1 MERLLLIA
9 AGGALGALLRYG
21 VSGMRFSYLDGIYPW
36 GTLTANMIGAFAI
49 GLLWGFFE
57 NVQLST
63 EARSFIF
70 IGVIASFTTF
80 STFGLE
86 TMNLFREGETKLAFA
101 NIIATNV
108 VGLLLVFVG
117 FMLAKSISAMFGQGV
132 LAR

>member
-9 AGGALGALLRYG
+9 AGGAVGALLRYG

-36 GTLTANMIGAFAI
+36 GTMTANMIGAFAI
-49 GLLWGFFE
+49 GLLWGLFE
-57 NVQLST
+57 SAPLST

-70 IGVIASFTTF
+70 VGIIASFTTF
-80 STFGLE
+80 STYGLE
-86 TMNLFREGETKLAFA
+86 TMNLLRDGETKLAFA

-117 FMLAKSISAMFGQGV
+117 FMLARAMTAMFGQGV
-132 LAR
+132 LVR

>member
-36 GTLTANMIGAFAI
+36 GTMSANMIGAFAI
-49 GLLWGFFE
+49 GIVWGMFE
-57 NVQLST
+57 NVHLSP
-63 EARSFIF
+63 EIRSFVF

-80 STFGLE
+80 STYGLE
-86 TMNLFREGETKLAFA
+86 TMNLFRDGETKLAFL

-117 FMLAKSISAMFGQGV
+117 FMLARVMTAMLGQGV
-132 LAR
+132 LIR